1 MIVSNSGPLMYP
13 FFTLLNDISANIPRL
28 TNSMMSDLAVVG
40 DMPNLFCTSF
50 TVRVSCGLS

>member
-1 MIVSNSGPLMYP
+1 MSNAEPLMYP
-13 FFTLLNDISANIPRL
+13 FFTLLNDISANMPRL

-50 TVRVSCGLS
+50 TVSVSCGLS